1 VLNVKLE
8 TVYDSSR
15 NNSNKLGVIKTAMF
29 STIKRKILFAVILV
43 MVIST
48 LANLFFTHRDVGNTM
63 LKTQQDSALNILHS
77 LDLIIEGDYRNLLRE
92 KRALTLKK
100 RSQLKDTARVIASV
114 FEGFA
119 ATDRATPKSGLDQA
133 LSWLETAPFDNVD
146 HYIIDAQSNVTA
158 SSNEQVNTR
167 SLKLLEDVKHRNLS
181 EVMQFEHLTPRGD
194 FAAFN
199 LDQSQE
205 NATVLAYFRPFT
217 PWSLTIGVSVDISRL
232 QALAAKQKTQI
243 ISSLTDYTQNLKIAT
258 SGFVYIF
265 DESGAALVPHLGN
278 ALQPMSTRINQLT
291 GNLIIEDIR
300 QSASAEFSHFNYL
313 PDESK
318 REMITYC
325 YYFKPFK
332 WYISVIIPLQEITL
346 PAQRLVIRQSL
357 LIVMMFMAGLVAIIL
372 VVSRIA
378 TPLHRLASYAR
389 KIPKLDFTKPM
400 EPTTPVDDLPEK
412 YKDEVG
418 ELAASFILMR
428 HELSRNIQ
436 DLINTTTAR
445 QRIESELGIAREIQ
459 LGLVP
464 KTFPGQL
471 KFDHMDLY
479 ATLQPAKEVGGDLYD
494 FFQLD
499 DDHVVFTLGDVSDKG
514 VPAALFMVVTRTLI
528 RVFSGKEVSP
538 ARMMTSINNVLSS
551 DNPRSRSVTLVIGTL
566 NIQTGQVVY
575 ANGGHNP
582 PIIITHDGAR
592 FIENKKEPLVG
603 AMPGIIYSDN
613 TLTLNN
619 GQGFMLYT
627 DGVNEAMNKK
637 GEPFSNQRMIDEVS
651 KDRDLPSETIVHN
664 LLDRIKKH
672 ADSAPQSDDIAILMI
687 KFQKQNEIPL

>member
-1 VLNVKLE
+1 
-8 TVYDSSR
+8 
-15 NNSNKLGVIKTAMF
+15 MF
-29 STIKRKILFAVILV
+29 STIKGKILFAVILV

-48 LANLFFTHRDVGNTM
+48 LVNLFFTHRDVGNAM
-63 LKTQQDSALNILHS
+63 LTAQQDSALNILHS
-77 LDLIIEGDYRNLLRE
+77 LNLIIEGDYRNLLRE
-92 KRALTLKK
+92 KRALTLLK
-100 RSQLKDTARVIASV
+100 RQQLKDTTRIIASV

-119 ATDRATPKSGLDQA
+119 AKNGSQKTSGLEQA
-133 LSWLETAPFDNVD
+133 LSWLETAPFDNVNY
-146 HYIIDAQSNVTA
+146 YIIDAQSNVTA
-158 SSNEQVNTR
+158 SSNEQVTTF
-167 SLKLLEDVKHRNLS
+167 SLKSLEDVKHRNLS
-181 EVMQFEHLTPRGD
+181 RVMQFDNLTQRGD

-205 NATVLAYFRPFT
+205 NASLLAYFKPFT
-217 PWSLTIGVSVDISRL
+217 PWSLTIGASVDISRL
-232 QALAAKQKTQI
+232 QALAEKQKSQI
-243 ISSLTDYTQNLKIAT
+243 ISSLTDYTQGLKIAD

-265 DESGAALVPHLGN
+265 EESGAVLVPQIGS
-278 ALQPMSTRINQLT
+278 ASQAMSTLVNQQT
-291 GNLIIEDIR
+291 GNLINDDIR
-300 QSASAEFSHFNYL
+300 QNASAEFSHFHYL
-313 PDESK
+313 PDIPDK
-318 REMITYC
+318 TPREMIAYC

-332 WYISVIIPLQEITL
+332 WYISVIIPLQEIKL

-357 LIVMMFMAGLVAIIL
+357 IIVMMFMAGLVVIIL

-378 TPLHRLASYAR
+378 TPLHRLSSYAR
-389 KIPKLDFTKPM
+389 KIPKLDFTKPLP
-400 EPTTPVDDLPEK
+400 EATPVDDLPKK

-418 ELAASFILMR
+418 DLAASFILMR

-436 DLINTTTAR
+436 DLINITTAR
-445 QRIESELGIAREIQ
+445 QRTESELGIAREIQ

-479 ATLQPAKEVGGDLYD
+479 ATLQPAQEVGGDLYD

-514 VPAALFMVVTRTLI
+514 VPAALFLVVTRTLI
-528 RVFSGKEVSP
+528 RVFSGKENSP

-551 DNPRSRSVTLVIGTL
+551 DNPRSRSVTLFIGIL
-566 NIQTGQVVY
+566 NIRTGQVVY

-582 PIIITHDGAR
+582 PIIITHDGAH
-592 FIENKKEPLVG
+592 FIKNKKEPLVG

-619 GQGFMLYT
+619 DQGFMLYT

-637 GEPFSNQRMIDEVS
+637 GEPFSNQRVIDEVS

-687 KFQKQNEIPL
+687 KFRK

>member
-1 VLNVKLE
+1 
-8 TVYDSSR
+8 
-15 NNSNKLGVIKTAMF
+15 MF
-29 STIKRKILFAVILV
+29 STIKGKILFAVILV

-48 LANLFFTHRDVGNTM
+48 LVNLFFTHRDVGNAM
-63 LKTQQDSALNILHS
+63 LTAQQDSALNILHS
-77 LDLIIEGDYRNLLRE
+77 LNLIIEGDYRNLLSE
-92 KRALTLKK
+92 KRALTLLK
-100 RSQLKDTARVIASV
+100 RKQLKDTTRIIASV

-119 ATDRATPKSGLDQA
+119 AKGDPRKTSGLEQA
-133 LSWLETAPFDNVD
+133 LSWLETAPFDNVNY
-146 HYIIDAQSNVTA
+146 YIIDAQSNVTA
-158 SSNEQVNTR
+158 SSNEQVTTL
-167 SLKLLEDVKHRNLS
+167 SLKSLEDVKHRNLS
-181 EVMQFEHLTPRGD
+181 RVMQFNNLTQRGD

-199 LDQSQE
+199 LDKSQE
-205 NATVLAYFRPFT
+205 KASLLAYFKPFT
-217 PWSLTIGVSVDISRL
+217 PWSLTIGASVDISRL
-232 QALAAKQKTQI
+232 QALAEKQKSQI
-243 ISSLTDYTQNLKIAT
+243 ISSLMDYTQGLKIAG

-265 DESGAALVPHLGN
+265 EESGAVMVPQIGS
-278 ALQPMSTRINQLT
+278 ALQAMGTLVNKQT
-291 GNLIIEDIR
+291 GNLIHDDIR
-300 QSASAEFSHFNYL
+300 QNASAEFSYFHYL
-313 PDESK
+313 PDTPDKTS
-318 REMITYC
+318 REMIAYC

-332 WYISVIIPLQEITL
+332 WYISVIIPLQEIKL

-357 LIVMMFMAGLVAIIL
+357 IIVMMFMAGLVVIIL

-378 TPLHRLASYAR
+378 TPLHRLSSYAR
-389 KIPKLDFTKPM
+389 KIPKLDFTKPLP
-400 EPTTPVDDLPEK
+400 EATPVDDLPKK

-418 ELAASFILMR
+418 DLAASFILMR

-436 DLINTTTAR
+436 DLINITTAR
-445 QRIESELGIAREIQ
+445 ERTESELGIAREIQ

-471 KFDHMDLY
+471 KFDHIDLY
-479 ATLQPAKEVGGDLYD
+479 ATLHPAKEVGGDLYD

-514 VPAALFMVVTRTLI
+514 VPAALFLVVTRTLI
-528 RVFSGKEVSP
+528 RVFSGKEISP

-551 DNPRSRSVTLVIGTL
+551 DNPRSRSVTLVIGIL
-566 NIQTGQVVY
+566 NIRTGQVVY

-687 KFQKQNEIPL
+687 KFRK

>member
-1 VLNVKLE
+1 
-8 TVYDSSR
+8 
-15 NNSNKLGVIKTAMF
+15 MF
-29 STIKRKILFAVILV
+29 STIKGKILFAVILV

-48 LANLFFTHRDVGNTM
+48 LVNLFFTHRDVGNAM
-63 LKTQQDSALNILHS
+63 LTAQQDSALNILHS
-77 LDLIIEGDYRNLLRE
+77 LNLIIEGDYRNLLRE
-92 KRALTLKK
+92 KRALTLLK
-100 RSQLKDTARVIASV
+100 RQQLKDTTRVIASV

-119 ATDRATPKSGLDQA
+119 AKGGSQKTDGLEQA
-133 LSWLETAPFDNVD
+133 LSWLETAPFDNVTY
-146 HYIIDAQSNVTA
+146 YIIDAQSNVTA
-158 SSNEQVNTR
+158 SSNEQVTTL
-167 SLKLLEDVKHRNLS
+167 SLKSLKDVKHRNLS
-181 EVMQFEHLTPRGD
+181 RVMQFDNLTQRGD

-205 NATVLAYFRPFT
+205 NASVLAYFKPFT
-217 PWSLTIGVSVDISRL
+217 PWSLTIGASVDISRL
-232 QALAAKQKTQI
+232 QALAEKQKSQI
-243 ISSLTDYTQNLKIAT
+243 ISSLTDYTQGLKIAG

-265 DESGAALVPHLGN
+265 DESGAVLVPQIGS
-278 ALQPMSTRINQLT
+278 ASQAMSTLVNQQT
-291 GNLIIEDIR
+291 DNLINDDIR
-300 QSASAEFSHFNYL
+300 QNASAEFSHFHYL
-313 PDESK
+313 PDIPDK
-318 REMITYC
+318 TPREMIAYC

-332 WYISVIIPLQEITL
+332 WYISVIIPLQEIKL

-357 LIVMMFMAGLVAIIL
+357 IIVMMFMAGLVVIIL

-378 TPLHRLASYAR
+378 TPLHRLSSYAR
-389 KIPKLDFTKPM
+389 KIPKLDFTKPLP
-400 EPTTPVDDLPEK
+400 EATPVDDLPKK

-418 ELAASFILMR
+418 DLAASFILMR

-436 DLINTTTAR
+436 DLINITSAR
-445 QRIESELGIAREIQ
+445 QRTESELGIAREIQ

-479 ATLQPAKEVGGDLYD
+479 ATLKPAEEVGGDLYD
-494 FFQLD
+494 VFELD

-514 VPAALFMVVTRTLI
+514 VPAALFLVVTRTLI
-528 RVFSGKEVSP
+528 RVFSGKEISP

-551 DNPRSRSVTLVIGTL
+551 DNPRSRSVTLFIGIL
-566 NIQTGQVVY
+566 NIRTGRVVY

-582 PIIITHDGAR
+582 PIIITHDGAH

-637 GEPFSNQRMIDEVS
+637 GEPFSNQRVIDEVS
-651 KDRDLPSETIVHN
+651 RDRGLPSETIVHN

-687 KFQKQNEIPL
+687 KFRK

>member
-1 VLNVKLE
+1 
-8 TVYDSSR
+8 
-15 NNSNKLGVIKTAMF
+15 MF
-29 STIKRKILFAVILV
+29 STIKGKILFAVILV

-48 LANLFFTHRDVGNTM
+48 LVNLFFTHRDVGNAM
-63 LKTQQDSALNILHS
+63 LTAQQDSALNILHS
-77 LDLIIEGDYRNLLRE
+77 LNLIIEGDYRNLLRE
-92 KRALTLKK
+92 KRALTLLK
-100 RSQLKDTARVIASV
+100 RQQLKDTTRVIASV

-119 ATDRATPKSGLDQA
+119 AKGGSQKTSGLEQA
-133 LSWLETAPFDNVD
+133 LSWLETAPFDNVNY
-146 HYIIDAQSNVTA
+146 YIIDAQSYVTA
-158 SSNEQVNTR
+158 SSNEQVTTL
-167 SLKLLEDVKHRNLS
+167 SLKSLEDVKHRNLS
-181 EVMQFEHLTPRGD
+181 QVMQFDNLTQRGD

-205 NATVLAYFRPFT
+205 NASVLAYFKPFT
-217 PWSLTIGVSVDISRL
+217 PWSLTIGASVDISRL
-232 QALAAKQKTQI
+232 QALAEKQKSQI
-243 ISSLTDYTQNLKIAT
+243 ISSLTDYTQGLKIAG

-265 DESGAALVPHLGN
+265 EESGAVLVPQIGS
-278 ALQPMSTRINQLT
+278 ASQTMSTLVNQQT
-291 GNLIIEDIR
+291 GNLIHDDIR
-300 QSASAEFSHFNYL
+300 QNASAEFSHFHYL
-313 PDESK
+313 PDIPDETP
-318 REMITYC
+318 REMIAYC

-332 WYISVIIPLQEITL
+332 WYISVIIPLQEIKL

-357 LIVMMFMAGLVAIIL
+357 IIVMMFMAGLVVIIL

-378 TPLHRLASYAR
+378 TPLHRLSSYAR
-389 KIPKLDFTKPM
+389 KIPKLDFTKPLP
-400 EPTTPVDDLPEK
+400 EATPVDDLPKK

-418 ELAASFILMR
+418 DLAASFILMR

-436 DLINTTTAR
+436 DLINITTAR
-445 QRIESELGIAREIQ
+445 QRTESELGIAREIQ

-479 ATLQPAKEVGGDLYD
+479 ATLQPAQEVGGDLYD

-514 VPAALFMVVTRTLI
+514 VPAALFLVVTRTLI
-528 RVFSGKEVSP
+528 RVFSGKEKSP

-551 DNPRSRSVTLVIGTL
+551 DNPRSRSVNLFIGIL
-566 NIQTGQVVY
+566 NIRTGQVVY

-582 PIIITHDGAR
+582 PIIITHDGAH

-627 DGVNEAMNKK
+627 DGVNEAMNKT
-637 GEPFSNQRMIDEVS
+637 GEPFSNQRVIDEVS

-687 KFQKQNEIPL
+687 KFRK